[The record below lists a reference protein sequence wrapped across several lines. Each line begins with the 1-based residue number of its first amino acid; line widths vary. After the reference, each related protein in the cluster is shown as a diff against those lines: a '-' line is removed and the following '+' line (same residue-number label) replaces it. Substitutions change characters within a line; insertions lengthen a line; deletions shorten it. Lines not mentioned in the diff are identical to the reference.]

1 MLAHRF
7 VVMTLF
13 AGALLARGPVPSDA
27 ADARPTFPGARVE
40 IYKTIGPVSLDIH
53 IFEPEGHR
61 PSDRRPA
68 IVFFFGGGW
77 RSGQP
82 RQFEQQCR
90 YLASRGMVAMTAD
103 YRVSSRH
110 HTQVKEC
117 VQDAKSAIRWV
128 RTHAARLGID
138 PDRIA
143 AGGGSAGG
151 HLAACTAL
159 IHGFEE
165 PGEPTDV
172 SSAPNALVLFNPAI
186 ALGPF
191 EGMRPRNDDRAAAL
205 PERMGTDPVNL
216 SPAHHVRPGL
226 PPTIQFFGTDDPL
239 LEGARYFHQQMEEA
253 GNRSELLTYRGQG
266 HGFFNYGRG
275 DNARFRETLA
285 AADRFLGSLGYLE
298 GPPRVNDWWTETHPP
313 RR

>member
-1 MLAHRF
+1 MLARRLIPLGLLGT
-7 VVMTLF
+7 VLF
-13 AGALLARGPVPSDA
+13 AAERAPA
-27 ADARPTFPGARVE
+27 ADPAARPTFPGARVE
-40 IYKTIGPVSLDIH
+40 TYKTIGPVSLDIH
-53 IFEPEGHR
+53 IFEPEGHQ
-61 PSDRRPA
+61 PGDRRPA

-110 HTQVKEC
+110 NTQVKEC
-117 VQDAKSAIRWV
+117 VQDAKSALRWV
-128 RTHAARLGID
+128 RTNAARLGID

-151 HLAACTAL
+151 HLAACTAV
-159 IHGFEE
+159 IRGFEE
-165 PGEPTDV
+165 PGEPTEV

-186 ALGPF
+186 ALAPF

-205 PERMGTDPVNL
+205 PQRMGTDPVNL

-239 LEGARYFHQQMEEA
+239 LEGGRYFHQRMEEA
-253 GNRSELLTYRGQG
+253 GNRSELLTYPGQG
-266 HGFFNYGRG
+266 HGFFNFGRG
-275 DNARFRETLA
+275 GNAMFRETLT
-285 AADRFLGSLGYLE
+285 AADRFLGSLGYVE
-298 GPPRVNDWWTETHPP
+298 GPPRVNEWWTETPAPP
-313 RR
+313 R

>member
-1 MLAHRF
+1 MLPHRLIALGLLGSG
-7 VVMTLF
+7 LF
-13 AGALLARGPVPSDA
+13 AAARATAEDA
-27 ADARPTFPGARVE
+27 ATRPTFPGARVE
-40 IYKTIGPVSLDIH
+40 TYKTIGPVSLDIH

-82 RQFEQQCR
+82 RQFEQHCR
-90 YLASRGMVAMTAD
+90 YLASRGLVAMTAD

-110 HTQVKEC
+110 QTQVKEC
-117 VQDAKSAIRWV
+117 VQDAKSALRWV
-128 RTHAARLGID
+128 RTNAARLGID

-159 IHGFEE
+159 INGFEE

-172 SSAPNALVLFNPAI
+172 SSAPNALVLFNPAV
-186 ALGPF
+186 ALAPF
-191 EGMRPRNDDRAAAL
+191 EGMSPRNDDRAASL
-205 PERMGTDPVNL
+205 PQRMGTDPVNL

-239 LEGARYFHQQMEEA
+239 LDGARYFQRQMEEA
-253 GNRSELLTYRGQG
+253 GNRCELATYGGQG

-275 DNARFRETLA
+275 DNTMFRETLA
-285 AADRFLGSLGYLE
+285 EADRFLGSLGYVE
-298 GPPRVNDWWTETHPP
+298 GPPRVNEWWDATHPP